1 MKKSFNT
8 EGYCDPDFNYMVDL
22 SGRLKD
28 IRAMVD
34 NGKYFMVS
42 RARLYGKTTIL
53 ATLADSLKAD
63 YTVISLDFQGI
74 SFESEQRFV
83 AAFSRQVLVAAE
95 DIPADVQ
102 AELAQFAMVPDG
114 KQTLSVLFFSL
125 LKFCR
130 QAEKEIVLIVDNV
143 DSATNNQVFFDFLA
157 QLRHYYLKRRRVQ
170 TFKSVILAG
179 VYDVRN
185 IKGEIRADRDKKMNT
200 PWNIAADF
208 TVDLD
213 FTVPDIAGML
223 RDYEDA
229 CHTGMDIDVMAQLL
243 YDYTSGYPYLV
254 SRLCKLMDERIAGRP
269 DFPDLQHAWTKAGF
283 LEALKILL
291 EEPNLLYQSMKG
303 MLGDHPYLRKALY
316 GLLITGKTVPYT
328 AMDDHMEQAVMS
340 GFVKNIDGTAAIS
353 NRIFETVL
361 YNWFMAEEYADKKLT
376 PHTGK
381 PV

>member
-1 MKKSFNT
+1 MKKTFNT

-34 NGKYFMVS
+34 DGKYFMVS
-42 RARLYGKTTIL
+42 RARQYGKTT
-53 ATLADSLKAD
+53 TLAALADFLKED
-63 YTVISLDFQGI
+63 YMVISLDFQGT

-102 AELAQFAMVPDG
+102 EELAQFAMRPDG

-125 LKFCR
+125 MKFCR
-130 QAEKEIVLIVDNV
+130 QAEKEIVLIIDNV

-157 QLRHYYLKRRRVQ
+157 QLRHYYLKRRKIPA
-170 TFKSVILAG
+170 FKSVILAG
-179 VYDVRN
+179 VYDMRN
-185 IKGEIRADRDKKMNT
+185 ANGEIQADRDKKINT

-208 TVDLD
+208 TVDLG
-213 FTVPDIAGML
+213 FSVADIAGML
-223 RDYEDA
+223 RDYEGC
-229 CHTGMDIDVMAQLL
+229 CHTGMDIDMIAQLL

-254 SRLCKLMDERIAGRP
+254 SRLCKLMDEQIAGRP

-291 EEPNLLYQSMKG
+291 EEPNSLYQSINQG
-303 MLGDHPYLRKALY
+303 R
-316 GLLITGKTVPYT
+316 VP
-328 AMDDHMEQAVMS
+328 
-340 GFVKNIDGTAAIS
+340 
-353 NRIFETVL
+353 R
-361 YNWFMAEEYADKKLT
+361 
-376 PHTGK
+376 P
-381 PV
+381 